1 MEFAALEQNAYS
13 LLYSR
18 LDRSA
23 IRSISIYMEEA
34 TVNGAGIGYCSR
46 VGAHKNHACP
56 GLPDGVSSLELLCSV
71 AAMLTVAT
79 SRGEERTRID
89 DERFQL
95 TSNSLANFSLGGE
108 EKHI

>member
-1 MEFAALEQNAYS
+1 M
-13 LLYSR
+13 
-18 LDRSA
+18 
-23 IRSISIYMEEA
+23 
-34 TVNGAGIGYCSR
+34 
-46 VGAHKNHACP
+46 
-56 GLPDGVSSLELLCSV
+56 LPNPNPNPSP
-71 AAMLTVAT
+71 APTPNPI